1 MNTQKIVQ
9 DWITAHRAL
18 LAAYDALVSLET
30 EYVALDIGNA
40 VTDTDTTPLGFTVQE
55 FVDAVANWQAVRTTI
70 EANDTSVRKVARGNA
85 S

>member
-18 LAAYDALVSLET
+18 LAAYDTMVALET

-40 VTDTDTTPLGFTVQE
+40 VTDTDTTPLGFTAQE
-55 FVDAVANWQAVRTTI
+55 FVDAVANWQAMRTTI
-70 EANDTSVRKVARGNA
+70 EAYDTSVRKVARGNA

>member
-1 MNTQKIVQ
+1 LNTQKIVQ

-18 LAAYDALVSLET
+18 LAAYDKLVSLET
-30 EYVALDIGNA
+30 EYAALGVGD
-40 VTDTDTTPLGFTVQE
+40 VVSDTDATPLGFTAQE